1 MDGSLLKFSLETG
14 FGEFWWNICPVCGN
28 ASIRTVFWEDGT
40 AEHSVCLVCIRMGE
54 IMELEELLSKNQA
67 EQ

>member
-1 MDGSLLKFSLETG
+1 MDGSLLKFSLEKG
-14 FGEFWWNICPVCGN
+14 FGESWWNICPVCGN

-40 AEHSVCLVCIRMGE
+40 VEHRDCLVCLRMGE
-54 IMELEELLSKNQA
+54 KMELEELLSKNQA